1 MTDAGFGDKMMG
13 KAKETLGNLSG
24 DDKMKLE
31 GMADQAMGKVK
42 EVADKVAKDASAAAA
57 DVAQKVKDAVDGDPN
72 T

>member
-1 MTDAGFGDKMMG
+1 MTDSGFGDKMMG
-13 KAKETLGNLSG
+13 KAKEALGNLSG

-31 GMADQAMGKVK
+31 GMADQAMGKAK
-42 EVADKVAKDASAAAA
+42 EVADNVVKDVTAAAA